1 MKQIYVTVITLF
13 LLTFS
18 FNAQAQC
25 NYTLEVT
32 DFFGND
38 WVSGNNA
45 TANAGVDVT
54 IDGVLTT
61 YRVLNASATGNPVTE
76 TYVISVNNMSTI
88 DIDYRAPDLS
98 GDGEF
103 KLIDSE
109 DLLVYQTPI
118 AQVSMMDIFVGSASC
133 PTCPVIVNPGFS
145 GVTANEAIIDWT
157 NGGSETQW
165 EIEYGISP
173 YTPGSGGQVVPASTN
188 PFTITGLSSISTY
201 DVYIRAVC
209 VPGSDVSNPVGP
221 VTFTTTESCPSPSNF
236 SPITQ
241 TANNVQFAWDSNGN
255 PSPNYE
261 VNYGPTPFNQGDPSG
276 TTVAGNFGTFAFVD
290 NLMSDTEYAFYVRYD
305 CGMGDFSLWQGPYT
319 ATTLISCPAISGI
332 QANTITDSSLD
343 ISWSAGG
350 TETEWE
356 VEYALAGTI
365 TAPGT
370 GQGTTV
376 SPNPTSPSH
385 LIDALADSSNYDVF
399 IRAVCDPLQPDYSSW
414 VQESFSTLCLP
425 FTSPFNEDFETGFTV
440 RATGTPATTDNF
452 EEENCWSADSPS
464 AYSWVAVA
472 TAVTGS
478 GSTGPGVSSGNY
490 FITEASRGTTGD
502 ITDLISPVI
511 DLTSL
516 TTPAI
521 SFDYHMYGADM
532 GTLEVVVRSGGVD
545 TTVFTLSGQQQ
556 TDEDDAFTTV
566 VIPIAAFSSQNI
578 QVIFRSARGTSFTSD
593 MAIDNLLVLESPPCV
608 DPYDLNITALT
619 SSSVDLGWT
628 ELGSTTNWDLE
639 IGAAGFVVDSGVATI
654 ATSSTTNPYSASG
667 LSPDTLYE
675 FYVRSN
681 CGVDGTSNWVGPF
694 EFRTR
699 CAALTAPYFTDYE
712 SDTIDSLNNCDSS
725 LIVSG
730 STNLLVEVE
739 DFVALSGSNH
749 IYMYS
754 GSDAAADIFYILPEF
769 SDLSSDKRIKF
780 NVYDRDTGGL
790 EVGVM
795 SDPADL
801 TTFTSLVT
809 YTDTDLVDDD
819 YEEKTVYFNSLTT
832 TGGYIAFKFNP
843 AGIFD
848 ALYLDDITY
857 ELSPSC
863 PEPTQLTTSSVG
875 SSSFDLS
882 WTNNST
888 ASEFL
893 VEYREVGTTV
903 FTAVTPNPTV
913 SNVVVSGLAS
923 DADYE
928 VCVTAICD
936 SASNDVSTQSCVNV
950 STTPDY
956 CAGDLFVDSGGASGQ
971 YQGNENIVYNI
982 CPDNAGDVVY
992 INFLTNEMEDSGTG
1006 CFDGLTIYDGPDTTF
1021 PTINTPGGDT
1031 EWCWDGTSGTGD
1043 LTQELLI
1050 GTSTSGCITLVWS
1063 TDGSGQR
1070 DGWTASVTCAPAPT
1084 CPSPDALAV
1093 DAFSSTTAD
1102 LSWTAGA
1109 METEW
1114 DIEVGVPGFVP
1125 NTGAQTGAVIDVV
1138 TSPLTTVTGLTPD
1151 TEYEYWVRAV
1161 CAPGDESIYIGP
1173 LSFRTSC
1180 APFTAPY
1187 FTDYDSDPVDGL
1199 NNCDRN
1205 IVVGS
1210 GSGTVP
1216 TVEVEDI
1223 IANSGSNHIYM
1234 YSGSTGATA
1243 ELYYILP
1250 EFSDLDSN
1258 KRVRFFAYDRDLG
1271 GLEVG
1276 TMTDPTDATTFTVHQ
1291 TFLDADLP
1299 DDVYAEQTVDFTSLT
1314 TTGGW
1319 VAFRF
1324 IPNGTFDSM
1333 YLDDVNYEVIPSCNQ
1348 PSAVVTSN
1356 LTADSVEL
1364 SWTAGGSETEWI
1376 VEYGTPGFT
1385 PGGAGSLG
1393 VETGVMTN
1401 ANYLLDM
1408 LPSNTSIE
1416 LRVFAVCAPG
1426 DVSPSTNP
1434 IVIRTFPTGPVGVSC
1449 PNNDSAFAW
1458 EDNFDANNGW
1468 TGDVSTSNG
1477 DWDFSGTAGTGSTG
1491 TGPLGPQ
1498 EGTGYVFFESS
1509 GTNVGANTMVSPAID
1524 LTAATD
1530 EAELSFYLH
1539 SFGGDLTTLEVGV
1552 STSAT
1557 GPFTNVF
1564 TYIGPLQATQTD
1576 AFALVGGFLP
1586 ASVLGSSTV
1595 YIQVSATEEVGNEAG
1610 FVGDIAIDL
1619 MRIETCGNFCSNPNS
1634 MSVTNLTTTG
1644 GDFSFVDTAG
1654 TPAGA
1659 YEYAIQLDG
1668 TGVPTAAGTAVAT
1681 TSFTDSSLM
1690 PGTEYEIYYRTICN
1704 ATASSDWIGP
1714 LQFSTN
1720 CLPFTAPYF
1729 TDYESDPLDGLFV
1742 CDNAVFDITTATT
1755 TPPEVEVED
1764 LIANSGNQHIYL
1776 YNGNDT
1782 SAGVY
1787 YVMPEFSDLDA
1798 TKRVRFFA
1806 YDRDNS
1812 SLEVGVMSDPNDFT
1826 TFTVVQTFLDADL
1839 PDDVYEEQTVNF
1851 SSLTTTGGHIAFRS
1865 IQTST
1870 FDAIYLDDIN
1880 YELIPSCPNPTGVV
1894 VNTIGGDSLDLSWS
1908 AGLSETEWI
1917 VEYATPD
1924 FSTGTAT
1931 AVTGV
1936 MTNTNY
1942 ILNGLTPN
1950 TPYEIRVSAV
1960 CNPMDISP
1968 TTNPLPV
1975 RTFPASPQGVSCT
1988 TGAPGYVWED
1998 SFDTIATSWT
2008 GDVGTGTT
2016 GGDWNFGRTTPTGST
2031 GTGPSGPHDGAGY
2044 LFFETTGTNV
2054 GPASIVSPPIDL
2066 TTGANAE
2073 LELSFFIHSF
2083 GGDQTI
2089 FDVAYG
2095 TSATGPF
2102 TSVFSYVG
2110 QLQSDISDNYAEVG
2124 AMLPSTLI
2132 GQTIYIQITGTEEPG
2147 EEGGFVGD
2155 FAVDLMRIQTCGSF
2169 CLAPD
2174 GVSVSAITGDSAI
2187 VDWTE
2192 NGNATTWEVAV
2203 VASGSGVPTGSGTSV
2218 TTNPYSV
2225 TALSPST
2232 VYDVYVRADCG
2243 GGLFSDW
2250 SVVESFSTDC
2260 VAFVAPYGTTAGAP
2274 GNDFATFP
2282 GVCWGE
2288 GDNTD
2293 VATGP
2298 NGLDSDWTNVD
2309 FANDPTNV
2317 FGQAASINIWNNG
2330 GDGDWLVSPEID
2342 LGAAGGSFT
2351 ASFDVALTE
2360 FDDTF
2365 ASNFGSDD
2373 QVQFLIT
2380 TDGGVTWSIIET
2392 FEASD
2397 NVSATGQLETFPL
2410 NAYSGVV
2417 RFGFRAT
2424 NGTVAD
2430 NEDIQFFVDNF
2441 TVDGTAG
2448 VNDVDTFD
2456 FTYYPNPT
2464 DNIVDFNGQQVID
2477 SLVVRNLL
2485 GQQLLVVNPNATSTR
2500 IDLSTFP
2507 SGMYLIEVISGEQNK
2522 TVKVLRN

>member
-276 TTVAGNFGTFAFVD
+276 TTAAGSFGTFASVD

-305 CGMGDFSLWQGPYT
+305 CGMGDFSLWQGPYMT
-319 ATTLISCPAISGI
+319 TTLISCPAISGI

-414 VQESFSTLCLP
+414 VQESFSTLCLAFTTP
-425 FTSPFNEDFETGFTV
+425 FSEDFETGFTV
-440 RATGTPATTDNF
+440 RATGSPAAADNF

-478 GSTGPGVSSGNY
+478 GSTGPGVSNGNY
-490 FITEASRGTTGD
+490 FITEASRGGAGD
-502 ITDLISPVI
+502 VTDLISPSI

-532 GTLEVVVRSGGVD
+532 GTLDVVVRSGGVD
-545 TTVFTLSGQQQ
+545 TTVFTLSGEQQ
-556 TDEDDAFTTV
+556 TDEDDPFTTV
-566 VIPIAAFSSQNI
+566 IIPIAAFSSQNI
-578 QVIFRSARGTSFTSD
+578 QVIFRSTRGTSFTSD

-608 DPYDLNITALT
+608 DPYDLNVLSST
-619 SSSVDLGWT
+619 SNSADLAWS

-639 IGAAGFVVDSGVATI
+639 IGSVGFVVDSGVAII
-654 ATSSTTNPYSASG
+654 AASSTTNPYNASG
-667 LSPDTLYE
+667 LSPDSIYE

-699 CAALTAPYFTDYE
+699 CVALTAPYFTDYE
-712 SDTIDSLNNCDSS
+712 SDAVDSLNNCD
-725 LIVSG
+725 
-730 STNLLVEVE
+730 
-739 DFVALSGSNH
+739 DFIANGTGTAAFVRVDDFISASGSNH
-749 IYMYS
+749 ITMS
-754 GSDAAADIFYILPEF
+754 SEGGGATAELFYILPEF
-769 SDLSSDKRIKF
+769 SDLSSDKRVRF
-780 NVYDRDTGGL
+780 NVNDRDNGGL
-790 EVGVM
+790 EVGTM
-795 SDPADL
+795 TDPSDVSTFNSL
-801 TTFTSLVT
+801 RTFTDAEL
-809 YTDTDLVDDD
+809 TDDV
-819 YEEKTVYFNSLTT
+819 YEEKIVYFNSLTT
-832 TGGYIAFKFNP
+832 TGGFIAFKFNP
-843 AGIFD
+843 NGAFD
-848 ALYLDDITY
+848 DMFIDDVNY
-857 ELSPSC
+857 ELNPSC
-863 PEPTQLTTSSVG
+863 IAPENFQNS
-875 SSSFDLS
+875 LS
-882 WTNNST
+882 AT
-888 ASEFL
+888 
-893 VEYREVGTTV
+893 
-903 FTAVTPNPTV
+903 
-913 SNVVVSGLAS
+913 
-923 DADYE
+923 
-928 VCVTAICD
+928 
-936 SASNDVSTQSCVNV
+936 
-950 STTPDY
+950 
-956 CAGDLFVDSGGASGQ
+956 
-971 YQGNENIVYNI
+971 
-982 CPDNAGDVVY
+982 
-992 INFLTNEMEDSGTG
+992 
-1006 CFDGLTIYDGPDTTF
+1006 
-1021 PTINTPGGDT
+1021 
-1031 EWCWDGTSGTGD
+1031 
-1043 LTQELLI
+1043 
-1050 GTSTSGCITLVWS
+1050 
-1063 TDGSGQR
+1063 
-1070 DGWTASVTCAPAPT
+1070 
-1084 CPSPDALAV
+1084 
-1093 DAFSSTTAD
+1093 TTAD
-1102 LSWTAGA
+1102 LSWDDSFAQAG
-1109 METEW
+1109 
-1114 DIEVGVPGFVP
+1114 
-1125 NTGAQTGAVIDVV
+1125 
-1138 TSPLTTVTGLTPD
+1138 
-1151 TEYEYWVRAV
+1151 YE
-1161 CAPGDESIYIGP
+1161 
-1173 LSFRTSC
+1173 
-1180 APFTAPY
+1180 
-1187 FTDYDSDPVDGL
+1187 
-1199 NNCDRN
+1199 
-1205 IVVGS
+1205 
-1210 GSGTVP
+1210 
-1216 TVEVEDI
+1216 
-1223 IANSGSNHIYM
+1223 
-1234 YSGSTGATA
+1234 
-1243 ELYYILP
+1243 
-1250 EFSDLDSN
+1250 
-1258 KRVRFFAYDRDLG
+1258 
-1271 GLEVG
+1271 
-1276 TMTDPTDATTFTVHQ
+1276 
-1291 TFLDADLP
+1291 
-1299 DDVYAEQTVDFTSLT
+1299 
-1314 TTGGW
+1314 
-1319 VAFRF
+1319 
-1324 IPNGTFDSM
+1324 
-1333 YLDDVNYEVIPSCNQ
+1333 
-1348 PSAVVTSN
+1348 
-1356 LTADSVEL
+1356 
-1364 SWTAGGSETEWI
+1364 
-1376 VEYGTPGFT
+1376 VEYGTFGHVQGDATTLINTISGITTLNTQLTGLSPATFYSAYLKTVCGAMDESLWVGPITVRTQCDTFGLPFFETFDSTSSSEQCWTVINENADGDEWNLDNTANTFSGDQSAMMDTDFNGGDNDDYLISPAIALTGNERLVYQYRVRSASEPDDFEVLLSTTTPDIAGLTNVILPQATYSNTTYVEQVIDLSAYTGTVYLSWHVPTTIGQDGWEIFIDDVLVETIPDCTNVSAVTLDMVTDISANLSWTENEMATAWEYEYDISGFT
-1385 PGGAGSLG
+1385 QGSG
-1393 VETGVMTN
+1393 VFGIQTSADNTMN
-1401 ANYLLDM
+1401 AISGL
-1408 LPSNTSIE
+1408 TSSTSYDVYV
-1416 LRVFAVCAPG
+1416 RSVCATG
-1426 DVSPSTNP
+1426 GFSNWV
-1434 IVIRTFPTGPVGVSC
+1434 GPVAFTTAPGAPQGVSC

-1458 EDNFDANNGW
+1458 EETFDDNSAGW
-1468 TGDVSTSNG
+1468 TGDVGTGTTGG
-1477 DWDFSGTAGTGSTG
+1477 DWNFGRVTTTSTG
-1491 TGPLGPQ
+1491 TGPLAQQ
-1498 EGTGYVFFESS
+1498 EGAGFVYFETS
-1509 GTNVGANTMVSPAID
+1509 GTTGVGSIVSPAIN
-1524 LTAATD
+1524 LTNATD
-1530 EAELSFYLH
+1530 EAELSFFIH
-1539 SFGGDLTTLEVGV
+1539 SFGGDPTELEVAVG
-1552 STSAT
+1552 TSPT
-1557 GPFTNVF
+1557 GPFTPIFAF
-1564 TYIGPLQATQTD
+1564 TGQIQGAQAD
-1576 AFALVGGFLP
+1576 PFLLVGAMLP

-1595 YIQVSATEEVGNEAG
+1595 HIQITGTDSDSGFAG
-1610 FVGDIAIDL
+1610 DL
-1619 MRIETCGNFCSNPNS
+1619 ALDFMRIETCGNFCSNPNS

-1851 SSLTTTGGHIAFRS
+1851 NSLTTTGGHIAFRS

-1880 YELIPSCPNPTGVV
+1880 YELIPSCPNPTRLV
-1894 VNTIGGDSLDLSWS
+1894 VNVPGDDNLDLSWN

-1931 AVTGV
+1931 SVTGV
-1936 MTNTNY
+1936 MSNTNY
-1942 ILNGLTPN
+1942 ILSGLTPN
-1950 TPYEIRVSAV
+1950 SPYEVRVSAV
-1960 CNPMDISP
+1960 CSPTDISP
-1968 TTNPLPV
+1968 LSNTTTA
-1975 RTFPASPQGVSCT
+1975 RTFPAAPQGVSCT

-1998 SFDTIATSWT
+1998 SFDTIATAWT

-2016 GGDWNFGRTTPTGST
+2016 GGDWNFGRTSATTSGS
-2031 GTGPSGPHDGAGY
+2031 TGPSGPHDGVGY
-2044 LFFETTGTNV
+2044 LFFETSSTNV
-2054 GPASIVSPPIDL
+2054 GPASIVSPPINL

-2073 LELSFFIHSF
+2073 LELSLFIHSF
-2083 GGDQTI
+2083 GGNQTI

-2110 QLQSDISDNYAEVG
+2110 QLQTAETDAYAEVG
-2124 AMLPSTLI
+2124 AMLPSSLI

-2147 EEGGFVGD
+2147 NETAFQGD

-2203 VASGSGVPTGSGTSV
+2203 VTSGSGVPTSSGTSV

-2430 NEDIQFFVDNF
+2430 GEDIHFFVDNF

-2448 VNDVDTFD
+2448 VNDVEGLD